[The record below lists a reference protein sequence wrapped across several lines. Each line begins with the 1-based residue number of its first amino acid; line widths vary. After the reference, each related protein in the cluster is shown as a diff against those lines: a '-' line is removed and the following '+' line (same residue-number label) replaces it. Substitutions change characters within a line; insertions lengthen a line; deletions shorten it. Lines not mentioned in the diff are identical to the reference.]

1 MIGHQCPE
9 DYQDHQASA
18 TSLVSSFCTLEDL
31 AQTFGKGSEPVIDS
45 TKTSVNSELQLV
57 KRLRG
62 GAGNNFSAS
71 KRNQE
76 NGVRLASRIN
86 FCIQPGTPN
95 PARGNCLFESAIFN
109 IKDRP
114 ELPQV
119 DQMPDDIQECRTLW
133 VTMFQTQIPNFAPEL
148 NAYTEE
154 QWNDIKRDG
163 VYETALGDVMPF
175 CIAYA
180 TKKRILILH
189 AYETAEVPLSIV
201 EPETFGQDRDCD
213 IPICLV
219 YSKTHYDSVHP
230 VGKHIE
236 KSIEL
241 FDQTKLDRQCTFLPS
256 TDVKSMLGPLTKAE
270 KMRRS
275 RLVKS
280 LNGGAP
286 YSVFSQKVMTPD
298 EKRQKETARKQLYRQ
313 QNPEQYAA
321 EKAKKSISRQQNPEQ
336 YAAEKAERGSDALI
350 TLLAEQAQNPYKFR
364 VQLLKHMFGDYCDRD
379 LFVNAFKKQLESLS
393 EAEVGSILC
402 ERMCYFWCQ
411 MLS

>member
-1 MIGHQCPE
+1 M
-9 DYQDHQASA
+9 
-18 TSLVSSFCTLEDL
+18 
-31 AQTFGKGSEPVIDS
+31 
-45 TKTSVNSELQLV
+45 NSEVQLV

-62 GAGNNFSAS
+62 GAGNDFSVS
-71 KRNQE
+71 KKNQE
-76 NGVRLASRIN
+76 NGVRLASRILDPG
-86 FCIQPGTPN
+86 FCIQPGRPN

-148 NAYTEE
+148 DAYTEE

-219 YSKTHYDSVHP
+219 YSKTHYDSLHP

-236 KSIEL
+236 KSIE
-241 FDQTKLDRQCTFLPS
+241 FFEKTKQDRRCTFLPS
-256 TDVKSMLGPLTKAE
+256 TDVKNMIGPLTGAE
-270 KMRRS
+270 KMKRS

-280 LNGGAP
+280 LGGVAP
-286 YSVFSQKVMTPD
+286 SPQKVMTPD
-298 EKRQKETARKQLYRQ
+298 EKRQKEDNQKTNL
-313 QNPEQYAA
+313 
-321 EKAKKSISRQQNPEQ
+321 
-336 YAAEKAERGSDALI
+336 
-350 TLLAEQAQNPYKFR
+350 QATDS
-364 VQLLKHMFGDYCDRD
+364 H
-379 LFVNAFKKQLESLS
+379 S
-393 EAEVGSILC
+393 
-402 ERMCYFWCQ
+402 
-411 MLS
+411 